1 MSAVQDLVRA
11 PACVPDASCRPL
23 PVDGLADKVAATE
36 IELTADDAM
45 FMDDVVASVHRMVA
59 TPLYQTTALA
69 RAPDVARIAPQRVQ
83 GLFSGFDFHLT
94 PEGPRLIEINT
105 NAGGAFYGAMIDEV
119 RWRGG
124 DRAAKPFG
132 YWAHLFVDHVRREWD
147 LAGRGALRTVAVV
160 DDEPDRQFLRL
171 EFDLAVRA
179 LQDAGIVAI
188 VTDPSE
194 LEYRD
199 GRLSRGGM
207 PIDLVYNRLTSFSLA
222 RDADRALHDA
232 LIAGAAVVTPDP
244 RTHALLA
251 CKHNLALLGDDA
263 FLREAGVDPSSHGVL
278 LRAVPRTES
287 LTPASAG
294 RLWNDRAAHYFKPS
308 DGFGSRAVYDGG
320 KLTAKTWRE
329 ILASGGYVAQQRVEP
344 GRTDVAG
351 AAAMRFDVRTFA
363 YGPTP
368 FMRLARVYRGQTTN
382 FRTPGGGFAPVRVRA

>member
-1 MSAVQDLVRA
+1 MSAAEVLERA
-11 PACVPDASCRPL
+11 PLCAADPLCSPL
-23 PVDGLADKVAATE
+23 PLDGLAEKVAATE
-36 IELTADDAM
+36 ISLTAADAQ
-45 FMDDVVASVHRMVA
+45 FMDDVVASVHRVVA
-59 TPLYQTTALA
+59 TPLYQRTVLE
-69 RAPDVARIAPQRVQ
+69 RAPEIARVAPQRVL

-105 NAGGAFYGAMIDEV
+105 NAGGAFYGALIDEM

-132 YWAHLFVDHVRREWD
+132 YWAHLFVDHVRQEWD
-147 LAGRGALRTVAVV
+147 LAERGALRTVAVV

-179 LQDAGIVAI
+179 LGDAGIEAFI
-188 VTDPSE
+188 ADPRE
-194 LEYRD
+194 LEFRD
-199 GRLSRGGM
+199 GRLYRGTT

-222 RDADRALHDA
+222 RGVDRALHDA

-251 CKHNLALLGDDA
+251 CKRNLALLGDDT
-263 FLREAGVDPSSHGVL
+263 FLREAGIDPSSHGVL

-294 RLWNDRAAHYFKPS
+294 RLWSDRAAHYFKPS